1 MANQKNHQNGAY
13 LYSNRDLIRD
23 LVTFISPYQKKFWVG
38 TLIRILSDVVWLYP
52 ALAIGQ
58 LIDYLTEN
66 VSHFDVWYVVIIL
79 GVFII
84 CSLIHYIGRDLA
96 KYLVYQVGEKA
107 ALDAGHRALEHMISL
122 DIAWQEQE
130 NSGNKMKRISHG
142 QEGIKNLVRV
152 WVDLLIESSVNTI
165 LIIAILATF
174 DAMIALTMTAYI
186 LTYYFLSLA
195 LLGRAKKQSHVVN
208 LQEEH
213 VQGELFEI
221 VNNITTVKW
230 MGLERTLLQRF
241 SMTLKR
247 LMQEIRLRIKYFRI
261 QSGTLG
267 VYNEIFRVG
276 LFAYIVW
283 GITQGFYGVGLLAI
297 FLTYFTK
304 VQIAADELAIVT
316 SEYIIQKIRLQ
327 RLMSLFKEAA
337 SVEDSGSDSFPR
349 NWKTLEMKNLSFSY
363 LKQKYLYDVN
373 LKIKRGEKIGIVG
386 LSGAG
391 KTTIFKLLLKLY
403 NDYKGEI
410 LFDNVPLRQ
419 IKRQDFLRS
428 TAVVLQDTEVFNLS
442 LAENITLSS
451 KGREK
456 KDLKR
461 ALEVAHIKEFL
472 YKLPKGIDTLIGEK
486 GVKLSGGEK
495 QRVGIARAIYK
506 NPQILF
512 LDEATSHLDVDSE
525 EMIQDSL
532 QQFFSDITAIVIAH
546 RLSTIR
552 AMDRIIVMKAGRII
566 EEGSFTHLLRKRG
579 EFYRLWNKQLKRKKN
594 D

>member
-1 MANQKNHQNGAY
+1 MANHGNHQNGTFM
-13 LYSNRDLIRD
+13 YSNRDLIRD
-23 LVTFISPYQKKFWVG
+23 LVGFISPYKKKFLGG
-38 TLIRILSDVVWLYP
+38 TVIRILSDVVWLYP

-66 VSHFDVWYVVIIL
+66 INHFDVWYVVILL
-79 GVFII
+79 GVFIV
-84 CSLIHYIGRDLA
+84 CSFIHYVGRDLA
-96 KYLVYQVGEKA
+96 KYLVYQVGEKS
-107 ALDAGHRALEHMISL
+107 ALDAGHRALDHMISL
-122 DIAWQEQE
+122 DIAWHEKE
-130 NSGNKMKRISHG
+130 NSGNKMKRVSHG
-142 QEGIKNLVRV
+142 QEGIKSLVRM

-174 DAMIALTMTAYI
+174 DTVIAFTMTAYI

-195 LLGRAKKQSHVVN
+195 LLGKAKKQSHIVN
-208 LQEEH
+208 VQEEH

-230 MGLERTLLQRF
+230 MGLEESLLQRF
-241 SMTLKR
+241 SITLKK
-247 LMQEIRLRIKYFRI
+247 LMKEIRLRIKYFRI
-261 QSGTLG
+261 QSGILG

-276 LFAYIVW
+276 LFAYIIW
-283 GITQGFYGVGLLAI
+283 GITQGHYGVGLLAI

-316 SEYIIQKIRLQ
+316 SEYIIQKIRMQ
-327 RLMSLFKEAA
+327 RLMSIFKEVAT
-337 SVEDSGSDSFPR
+337 VEDSGTETFPK
-349 NWKTLEMKNLSFSY
+349 NWKTLEIKNLSFSY
-363 LKQKYLYDVN
+363 LKQKYLYSVD

-403 NDYKGEI
+403 NDYKGAI
-410 LFDNVPLRQ
+410 LFDGIPLRQ
-419 IKRQDFLRS
+419 IKRHDFLAS

-442 LAENITLSS
+442 LADNITLST
-451 KGREK
+451 KARDQK
-456 KDLKR
+456 RLKR
-461 ALEVAHIKEFL
+461 AIEVAHIKEFL
-472 YKLPKGIDTLIGEK
+472 YKLPEGVNTLIGEK

-512 LDEATSHLDVDSE
+512 LDEATSHLDIDSE

-532 QQFFSDITAIVIAH
+532 HHFFSDITAIVIAH

-566 EEGSFTHLLRKRG
+566 EEGSFSNLLQRRG
-579 EFYRLWNKQLKRKKN
+579 EFYRLWNKQLKRGKS